1 MIMNGS
7 NSDKDTKKQIPL
19 RISARLYN
27 ELAAWAE
34 EEFRSVNGQIEFLL
48 HECVEQRK
56 KGKRKS

>member
-7 NSDKDTKKQIPL
+7 NSDKETKKQIPL

-48 HECVEQRK
+48 HECVVQRK

>member
-7 NSDKDTKKQIPL
+7 NSDKETKKQIPL
-19 RISARLYN
+19 RISDRLYN

>member
-7 NSDKDTKKQIPL
+7 NSDKETKKQIPL

-56 KGKRKS
+56 KRKRKS

>member
-7 NSDKDTKKQIPL
+7 NSDKETKKQIPL
-19 RISARLYN
+19 RISARLYS

>member
-1 MIMNGS
+1 MNGS
-7 NSDKDTKKQIPL
+7 NSDKETKKQIPL

-48 HECVEQRK
+48 HECVERRK

>member
-7 NSDKDTKKQIPL
+7 NSDKETKKQIPF

-27 ELAAWAE
+27 ELVAWAE

>member
-7 NSDKDTKKQIPL
+7 NSDKETKKQIPL

-27 ELAAWAE
+27 ELVAWAE